1 MQRVA
6 AERDYQKR
14 GRIIGTNKMPRLTF
28 QANGQLG
35 NDCWHSVL
43 ISLLRGLAAIEVAA
57 AHLRADMY
65 PGMRT
70 VADPSIW
77 FKGLAFATGFAHHA
91 VLVFFVISGWLVG
104 GSLLDKI
111 RQPDAI
117 ASYAIDRVTRLWTV
131 LIPTFVLTLLFGLG
145 TGVVSAQ
152 GIDFALGNDYSALVF
167 GANLVGL
174 QTISVPVFGGNFPL
188 WSLANETWYYLLF
201 PLLVILFRAPRRAQR
216 VACGATLVLLAALLP
231 AAIVGYF
238 AIWLL
243 GVAFSR
249 IRIECSAALRS
260 GWLVLLAALWAYY
273 RLTGD
278 MDAFELT
285 TVLPDLA
292 CSLMFLVL
300 LSSLQ
305 FMAAANSRLRRPL
318 ARVGSFFA
326 EFSFSLYVLH
336 VPLIDLLQHLALT
349 RWGLRQLSP
358 HEPLHFAIYLGMLA
372 TLLAASYLSYRLFE
386 SQTYRIRRRLKRM
399 LLQRTPREAAAPTLS
414 AD

>member
-1 MQRVA
+1 MRTD
-6 AERDYQKR
+6 R
-14 GRIIGTNKMPRLTF
+14 MPRVTF
-28 QANGQLG
+28 QAHGQLDH
-35 NDCWHSVL
+35 DCWHSVL
-43 ISLLRGLAAIEVAA
+43 ISLLRGIAAIEVAA

-65 PGMRT
+65 PGLRT

-77 FKGLAFATGFAHHA
+77 FQGFAFATGFAHHA

-131 LIPTFVLTLLFGLG
+131 LIPTFVLTLLFGLA
-145 TGVVSAQ
+145 TGVIGAQ
-152 GIDFALGNDYSALVF
+152 GAGAPIAHDYSALVF

-174 QTISVPVFGGNFPL
+174 QTIVVPAFGGNFPL

-201 PLLVILFRAPRRAQR
+201 PLLLLLFRAPRRVQR
-216 VACGATLVLLAALLP
+216 VACGTALVLLAAALP
-231 AAIVGYF
+231 VEIVGYF

-249 IRIECSAALRS
+249 ITIECSATQRTGCAML
-260 GWLVLLAALWAYY
+260 LVAQWTYY

-278 MDAFELT
+278 MDAFALA

-292 CSLMFLVL
+292 CSMVFLIL

-305 FMAAANSRLRRPL
+305 VKAAPTSTLRRPL
-318 ARVGSFFA
+318 AKVGTFFA

-336 VPLIDLLQHLALT
+336 VPLIDLMQHWALKY
-349 RWGLRQLSP
+349 WGLRQLSP
-358 HEPLHFAIYLGMLA
+358 QEPLHFAIYLGML
-372 TLLAASYLSYRLFE
+372 TMLLAASYLSYRLFE
-386 SQTYRIRRRLKRM
+386 SQTYRIRRRLKHMM
-399 LLQRTPREAAAPTLS
+399 LRRHARVAVAPTLPI
-414 AD
+414 D